1 MAAPRATGHVSWA
14 RTFGRLVWP
23 LGLLAILVFRERAI
37 ALLEVPGVPPIL
49 AAAILVV
56 GLPMAWRS
64 RRPRISFLGVIGS
77 VLILVAFWLRPTDL
91 FPWPPWLLPVVTAAR
106 QS

>member
-56 GLPMAWRS
+56 GLRWRGGLADRES
-64 RRPRISFLGVIGS
+64 PFLALSEAPSSSWPFGYV
-77 VLILVAFWLRPTDL
+77 RPTSFRGHRGCCRL
-91 FPWPPWLLPVVTAAR
+91 
-106 QS
+106 